1 MGMQAMI
8 LKAFGGVENFAVEEV
23 AVPTAGKGE
32 VLIEVK
38 AIGIDPIDIKSRK
51 GEGMTAYMEKENP
64 MILGWDVSGVV
75 TRTGEGITDFRE
87 GDEVFGTINFPGPG
101 STYARFAKAPATQL
115 ARKPDTLSHA
125 EAAAA
130 TQSPLTAWQAL
141 VDTGHIKKGDRVLIH
156 GGAGG
161 VGNYAVQIA
170 KQTGCYVIATAS
182 GADADFVKSLG
193 ADEVIDYKTQ
203 QFEDMTRD
211 IDFVLDTVG
220 GENFVRSLKVLKPEG
235 TIVLLPSDKKKEADK
250 AAREHHIK
258 NYKQILMH
266 SDGEEM
272 RHIAGMLADGTL
284 EVHLDKTFPFEQIP
298 EAHDAMEKGKIKGK
312 IVITVE

>member
-1 MGMQAMI
+1 MI

-51 GEGMTAYMEKENP
+51 GEGMTAYLEKENP

-75 TRTGEGITDFRE
+75 TRTGEGVTDFRE

-235 TIVLLPSDKKKEADK
+235 TIVLLPSDKKKEADE
-250 AAREHHIK
+250 AAREHHVK

>member
-51 GEGMTAYMEKENP
+51 GEGMTAYLEKENP

-75 TRTGEGITDFRE
+75 TRTGEEVTDFRE

-235 TIVLLPSDKKKEADK
+235 TIVLLPSDKKKEADE

>member
-1 MGMQAMI
+1 MI

-23 AVPTAGKGE
+23 DVPAAGKGE

-51 GEGMTAYMEKENP
+51 GEGMTVYLEKEKP

-75 TRTGEGITDFRE
+75 TRTGEGVTDFRE

-101 STYARFAKAPATQL
+101 STYARFAKAPASQL

-203 QFEDMTRD
+203 QFEDMARN

-235 TIVLLPSDKKKEADK
+235 TIVLLPSNKKKEADV
-250 AAREHHIK
+250 AAREHHVK

-272 RHIAGMLADGTL
+272 SHIAGMLADGTL
-284 EVHLDKTFPFEQIP
+284 KVHVDKTFPFEQIP
-298 EAHDAMEKGKIKGK
+298 EAHDALEKGKIKGK

>member
-1 MGMQAMI
+1 MQAMI

-51 GEGMTAYMEKENP
+51 GEGMTAYLEKENP

-75 TRTGEGITDFRE
+75 TRTGEGVTDFRE
-87 GDEVFGTINFPGPG
+87 GDEMFGTINFPGPG
-101 STYARFAKAPATQL
+101 STYARFAKAPASQL

-156 GGAGG
+156 GSAGG

-203 QFEDMTRD
+203 QFEDIARD

-235 TIVLLPSDKKKEADK
+235 TIVLLPSDKKKEADV
-250 AAREHHIK
+250 AAREHHVK
-258 NYKQILMH
+258 NYKHILMH

-284 EVHLDKTFPFEQIP
+284 KVHVDKTFPFEQIP